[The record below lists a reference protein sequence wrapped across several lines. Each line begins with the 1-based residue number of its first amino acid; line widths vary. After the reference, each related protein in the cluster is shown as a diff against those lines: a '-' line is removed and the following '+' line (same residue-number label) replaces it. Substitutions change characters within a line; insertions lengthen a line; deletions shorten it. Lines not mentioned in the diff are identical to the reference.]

1 MNSSLYRQVILNHY
15 KHPQNKRW
23 MPDATQMVEHKNAN
37 CGDHLKLFLKIDAG
51 VVTDVSFVG
60 EGCALSVAG
69 ASLLTGH
76 IQNMPIEDVRK
87 LTPDTVFTLL
97 GTTVT
102 PGRLHC
108 ALLSFEALGKALS
121 MV

>member
-1 MNSSLYRQVILNHY
+1 MNSSLYRHAILQHY
-15 KHPQNKRW
+15 KHPHNKRW
-23 MPDATQMVEHKNAN
+23 IPDATCKVEHKNAN
-37 CGDHLKLFLKIDAG
+37 CGDRLTLFLKIEHGIIVDA
-51 VVTDVSFVG
+51 SFSG

-69 ASLLTGH
+69 SSLLTDH
-76 IQNMPIEDVRK
+76 LKNMSVQDARS
-87 LTPDTVFTLL
+87 LTAHDIFSLL

-108 ALLSFEALGKALS
+108 ALLSFEALGRALS